1 MFYLPY
7 YETSETLLK
16 QYEELN
22 KKYKKEKEKYNL
34 KIGKINMYSN
44 EVPPDEIPDYYPY
57 LRLYLKNK
65 NNEIKEYKG
74 NYTNVN
80 NIIKFLN
87 DNFDNLNKNE
97 DL

>member
-1 MFYLPY
+1 M
-7 YETSETLLK
+7 
-16 QYEELN
+16 
-22 KKYKKEKEKYNL
+22 
-34 KIGKINMYSN
+34 I
-44 EVPPDEIPDYYPY
+44 
-57 LRLYLKNK
+57 LKNK

-80 NIIKFLN
+80 AIIKFLN

>member
-1 MFYLPY
+1 M
-7 YETSETLLK
+7 K